1 MLGKRTRKR
10 LGIHIHQ
17 ERRQQVL
24 IDMGLL
30 IRDGEIITP
39 DARCKAEIY
48 VEDQT
53 ITTIGRDL
61 SVPPGTEIIDATGKW
76 IFPGFI
82 DPHVHIYMP
91 FMATFAKD
99 THETASIAALLG
111 GTTTFIEMCSPS
123 RIEDTLAGYNLWKKK
138 AEGRSACDYAFHMTV
153 SRFDHNTEA
162 QLREI
167 VRDGTTSFK
176 IFLSY
181 KNFFGVDDSE
191 LYQTLTL
198 AKELGVIVAAHCEN
212 AELVS
217 RLQQTL
223 LAEDK
228 TGPEWHEPSRPESVE
243 AEGTARFATFLENTG
258 ATGYVVH
265 LSCVP
270 ALKAAVNAKA
280 RGVRLSIESVLPH
293 LLLDKTSAER
303 AGLEGMQYVMSPPLR
318 DRRNQ
323 PALWSALAS
332 GLIDTVGTDHC
343 PFDNEQKL
351 LGRNAFT
358 QIPNGIPGIEER
370 VALVYTYGINRG
382 RMDIHRFVDA
392 LSTRPAK
399 LFGLFPR
406 KGTIA
411 VGSDADLVIFDPT
424 YRGVISART
433 QHINNDYSGYEGFAV
448 EGRPAVVTVRGKIQ
462 VRDGNFVGEKGRGQL
477 LRREPNIDWRSN

>member
-1 MLGKRTRKR
+1 
-10 LGIHIHQ
+10 
-17 ERRQQVL
+17 
-24 IDMGLL
+24 MGLL
-30 IRDGEIITP
+30 IREGEIVTP
-39 DARCKAEIY
+39 DARYKAEIY
-48 VEDQT
+48 VENQT
-53 ITTIGRDL
+53 VTRIGTDL

-99 THETASIAALLG
+99 THETASIAALIG

-123 RIEDTLAGYNLWKKK
+123 RSEETLAGYNLWKEK

-153 SRFDHNTEA
+153 SRFDQNTEA

-176 IFLSY
+176 VFLSY
-181 KNFFGVDDSE
+181 KNFFGVDDGE

-198 AKELGVIVAAHCEN
+198 AKELGVMVAAHCEN
-212 AELVS
+212 AELVG
-217 RLQQTL
+217 RLQQAL
-223 LAEDK
+223 LAEGK
-228 TGPEWHEPSRPESVE
+228 TGSEWHEPSRPESVE

-258 ATGYVVH
+258 AVGYVVH

-270 ALKAAVNAKA
+270 ALRAAIDAKE

-303 AGLEGMQYVMSPPLR
+303 AGVEGMQYVMSPPLR
-318 DRRNQ
+318 DKRNQ
-323 PALWSALAS
+323 PALWRALAS

-351 LGRNAFT
+351 LGRDAFT

-370 VALVYTYGINRG
+370 VSLIYTYGVNRG
-382 RMDIHRFVDA
+382 RLDIHRFVDA

-411 VGSDADLVIFDPT
+411 IGSDADLVIFDPT

-433 QHINNDYSGYEGFAV
+433 QHINNDYSGFEGFAV

-462 VRDGNFVGEKGRGQL
+462 VRDGNFVGERGRGRL
-477 LRREPNIDWRSN
+477 LRREPMINWRSN